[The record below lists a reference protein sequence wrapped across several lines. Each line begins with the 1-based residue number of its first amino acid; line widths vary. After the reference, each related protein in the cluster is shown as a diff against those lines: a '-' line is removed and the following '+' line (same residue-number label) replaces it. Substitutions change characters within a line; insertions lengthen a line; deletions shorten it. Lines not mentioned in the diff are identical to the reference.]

1 MEALLCLDEA
11 QEGGLELSP
20 VLSMMPW
27 WAAEQGPSSLG
38 LSFPKQRRAAPCFIH
53 YHQLNDRYHSA
64 QDSTE

>member
-1 MEALLCLDEA
+1 MEALLCLDEGQA
-11 QEGGLELSP
+11 GGLVLSP

-27 WAAEQGPSSLG
+27 GAAGQGPSSLD

-64 QDSTE
+64 QDSAE